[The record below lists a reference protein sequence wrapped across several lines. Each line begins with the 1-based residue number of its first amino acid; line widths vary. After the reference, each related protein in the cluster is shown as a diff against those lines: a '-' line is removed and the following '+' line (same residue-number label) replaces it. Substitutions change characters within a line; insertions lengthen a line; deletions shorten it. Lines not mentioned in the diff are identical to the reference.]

1 MVNNNNNQRRRSISE
16 TINLPKVNNES
27 ERLQNSRTIPPPI
40 AAKPQI
46 FPKSP
51 HNKQIELR
59 RLNRPAPLMI
69 PQRLIHQPSNQNSSS
84 PKFSSAPTL
93 DENLNSCLENAGSH
107 LVQNPP
113 SGRNAE
119 IQFEP
124 ANMMVQDGMLYVRSP
139 R

>member
-1 MVNNNNNQRRRSISE
+1 M
-16 TINLPKVNNES
+16 
-27 ERLQNSRTIPPPI
+27 IPPPI

-69 PQRLIHQPSNQNSSS
+69 PQRLVQQSANQNSSS
-84 PKFSSAPTL
+84 PKLTSAPAL
-93 DENLNSCLENAGSH
+93 DANLKPAAENP
-107 LVQNPP
+107 V
-113 SGRNAE
+113 SGNISGD